1 MPKPVKSG
9 TSRRRDPRADET
21 VTPPHGDP
29 LEEQVKATATGVS
42 QTDAQ
47 RREIDMRAAHA
58 RWAKKS
64 R

>member
-1 MPKPVKSG
+1 MPKPVKNG
-9 TSRRRDPRADET
+9 TSSRRAPRADET

-29 LEEQVKATATGVS
+29 LEDQVKITAAGVR
-42 QTDAQ
+42 QTEAQ